1 VESGRGTGDHRAA
14 VTAALQGRAFEH
26 ADIAQLV
33 LDPARRLVVANRHA
47 RELFGMGDGDAGRP
61 IQDFDVSYMPI
72 ELRSRIDEAEAESKP
87 VVAREVSW
95 DRDGEARF
103 WDVTV
108 APLSDTSGSLG
119 TLVAF
124 VDVTRYRGLEQELE
138 RSRREVQTAYEELQ
152 STVEELETTNEEL
165 QSTNEELETTNE
177 ELQSTNEELETMNEE
192 LQSTNE
198 ELETINDELRMRSTE
213 LNRVNFF
220 FETVLVSLEM
230 AVIVADP
237 ELQVQVWN
245 RESENLWGLRS
256 SEVVGQYLL
265 NLDIGLPV
273 GELRAPARAC
283 LSGSS
288 EREELQL
295 DAINRRGRPVKCAV
309 TVLPLADADEI
320 RGVVVMI
327 ESEPAQA

>member
-1 VESGRGTGDHRAA
+1 MESGRGTGDHREA

-26 ADIAQLV
+26 AGIAQIV
-33 LDPARRLVVANRHA
+33 LDPERRLVVANRHA
-47 RELFGMGDGDAGRP
+47 RELFGIGDGDAGRP
-61 IQDFDVSYMPI
+61 IQDFDVSYKPI
-72 ELRSRIDEAEAESKP
+72 ELRSRIDEAETESRP
-87 VVAREVSW
+87 VVVREVSW
-95 DRDGEARF
+95 DRDGKGRF

-108 APLSDTSGSLG
+108 APLSDTTGSLG

-124 VDVTRYRGLEQELE
+124 VDVTRYHGLEQELE
-138 RSRREVQTAYEELQ
+138 RSRREGRTADEELQ

-165 QSTNEELETTNE
+165 QSTNEELETM
-177 ELQSTNEELETMNEE
+177 NEELETMNEE

-198 ELETINDELRMRSTE
+198 ELETMNDELLLRSTE
-213 LNRVNFF
+213 LNQVNVF
-220 FETVLVSLEM
+220 FETVLLSLEV

-237 ELQVQVWN
+237 ELRVQVWN

-256 SEVVGQYLL
+256 SEVVGQHLL

-283 LSGSS
+283 LTGSS

-295 DAINRRGRPVKCAV
+295 DAINRRGRAVRCAV
-309 TVLPLADADEI
+309 TVLPLADGGEI
-320 RGVVVMI
+320 HGVVVMI
-327 ESEPAQA
+327 ETEPAQA